1 MKTFI
6 PTFVISSVLSIN
18 LLLSRF
24 LGSLESFKRKE
35 ALKWELTVL
44 LANGELLDKTQF
56 LLLIDGG
63 PICVAHC
70 LIVWIWCTLVSWGWV
85 IYDAIFFFL
94 SAFISFLDEQLDSD
108 ILERTGYDDR
118 NFCFKKLTVY
128 ICMNI
133 HAMIIHV
140 HWTLKGIN
148 LNQSK
153 KKKENEIK
161 NIE

>member
-1 MKTFI
+1 MKTFL
-6 PTFVISSVLSIN
+6 PTFVLSIN

-56 LLLIDGG
+56 LLLIDG
-63 PICVAHC
+63 PIWVVHC

-94 SAFISFLDEQLDSD
+94 SAFISFLAEQLDSD
-108 ILERTGYDDR
+108 VLERIRYDD
-118 NFCFKKLTVY
+118 FTVY
-128 ICMNI
+128 ICINI
-133 HAMIIHV
+133 QLSYMY
-140 HWTLKGIN
+140 
-148 LNQSK
+148 
-153 KKKENEIK
+153 
-161 NIE
+161 IEHCKASI

>member
-1 MKTFI
+1 M
-6 PTFVISSVLSIN
+6 SVLSIN

-56 LLLIDGG
+56 LLLIDG

-118 NFCFKKLTVY
+118 NFCFKKFTVY